1 MVDSGTNAGRYFYT
15 CGERFMRSL
24 YFFQKEWQEII
35 KTPKWIVLTS
45 VFLLFGIASPIAAKY
60 MNELVAGIGELQ
72 IQLPEATIV
81 DSYLQFFKN
90 MYGLSILVVMMTF
103 MSTVVEE
110 KVRGSV
116 LLVLTKGLSRS
127 SFLLQKFLASVLF
140 FTLVYTLSIVAHL
153 YYTSLLFPMQ
163 TIAQGLIPF
172 LLFWIYGVVLL
183 SVTLLCST
191 ISKTHTLAAVASF
204 VSFIVV
210 SFSNQIPKI
219 GKFLPGSLQSLSIEM
234 ITQNSLSSSLGITVF
249 CSLLLA
255 IAIVVL
261 TTVLFARQEL

>member
-1 MVDSGTNAGRYFYT
+1 MVDGRANTGGYFYP
-15 CGERFMRSL
+15 CGERFMKSL
-24 YFFQKEWQEII
+24 YFFQKEWQEIV
-35 KTPKWIVLTS
+35 KTLRWIILTT

-72 IQLPEATIV
+72 IQLPDPTIV

-90 MYGLSILVVMMTF
+90 MYGLAILVVMMTF

-116 LLVLTKGLSRS
+116 LLVLTKGLSRP

-140 FTLVYTLSIVAHL
+140 FTVVYGLSIMAHL

-163 TIAQGLIPF
+163 TITQGITPF
-172 LLFWIYGVVLL
+172 LLFWIYGVFLL

-204 VSFIVV
+204 VSFILV
-210 SFSNQIPKI
+210 SFSSQIPKI
-219 GKFLPGSLQSLSIEM
+219 GVFLPGSLQSIGVEM
-234 ITQNSLSSSLGITVF
+234 ITLGSQPSSLGTTLF
-249 CSLLLA
+249 CALFLTIMLL
-255 IAIVVL
+255 VL
-261 TTVLFARQEL
+261 TILIFVRQEL

>member
-1 MVDSGTNAGRYFYT
+1 MVDPGTNTGRYFYT
-15 CGERFMRSL
+15 GGERFMRSL
-24 YFFQKEWQEII
+24 YFLQKEWQEII
-35 KTPKWIVLTS
+35 KTPKWIVLTT

-72 IQLPEATIV
+72 IQLPEPTIV

-110 KVRGSV
+110 KVRGSI

-140 FTLVYTLSIVAHL
+140 FTLVYGLSIMAHL

-163 TIAQGLIPF
+163 TIPQGLIPF

-183 SVTLLCST
+183 SITLLCST
-191 ISKTHTLAAVASF
+191 ISKTHTLAAV
-204 VSFIVV
+204 VSFISFIFI

-234 ITQNSLSSSLGITVF
+234 ISQNSLPSTLGITVL
-249 CSLLLA
+249 CSVLLFILV
-255 IAIVVL
+255 VVL
-261 TTVLFARQEL
+261 TTVLFLRQEL